1 MGTLRRKK
9 IMSRE
14 WRETEVSPAAGQKA
28 KSGAQVKAK
37 NGRIIVKGG
46 KRRIWEGI
54 TISNAF
60 LP

>member
-1 MGTLRRKK
+1 
-9 IMSRE
+9 MSRE